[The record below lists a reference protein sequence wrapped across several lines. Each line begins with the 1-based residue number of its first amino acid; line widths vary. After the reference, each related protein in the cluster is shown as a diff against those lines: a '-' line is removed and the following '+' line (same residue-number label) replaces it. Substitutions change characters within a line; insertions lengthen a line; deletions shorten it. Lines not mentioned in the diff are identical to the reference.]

1 MSLFSS
7 PALNSYVSSAT
18 TFIKKSIETKVF
30 DDAGSK
36 GAFIGMNAPLIGR
49 YGVTITSGG
58 TINLGRFKDPR
69 ATLRDAR
76 DNKVV
81 VPPDYGNIS
90 SKPIPATRGGD
101 ISSADLSY
109 DQLKEQLLR
118 SGKLFEDPEFPPN
131 DRSLYFSQK
140 PPKQIQWLRPHE
152 ICSNPEFIT
161 GGASRFDVRQGE
173 LGDCWLLAAI
183 ACLSMDKKLFEQVVA
198 IDQSFTKEYCGLFRF
213 HFWNY
218 GEWKEVVVDD
228 RLPTYQR
235 SLVYIH
241 STEKNEFWS
250 ALLEKAYAKLCGSY
264 EALKGG
270 TTSEALEDFTG
281 GIFEMFDLKNETP
294 PNLLQVMLKS
304 QELSSLMACSI
315 QADPNTFEAR
325 LPNGLIMGHA
335 YSVTSVKLLDI
346 SVPNKT
352 GKIPLVRVRNP
363 WGDESEWKGAWSDK
377 SKEWSLISPEQRQQ
391 LGLTFDDD
399 GEFWMSYQDFV
410 SNFEKLEICHLGP
423 QSMGEMQGNR
433 VWEMCIEEGCWKR
446 RVSAGGC
453 RNFLDTFWINPQY
466 VVSVEDPDEND
477 EENKGTLIVGLM
489 QKNRRKMRQEGA
501 DLLTIGYAVYKA
513 SYPLTI
519 DGCFVYFIMP
529 KLSLPEQHQGT
540 LDMKFFK
547 YNASVARS
555 PAFINLREV
564 CGRHRLDPGHYAVI
578 PSTFQPNEEAEFMLR
593 IFSEKK
599 RSTHEL
605 DDEIGE
611 TQPAADIPD
620 INMKMTHQRVV
631 SLYLAGDDPYWEV
644 INPLI
649 LIFYDSIHETVVKP
663 LTDVQVEALQK
674 AFNKVAGDDGEID
687 ADELRDIL
695 NCAFTR
701 DFTFDGFSLESCRSM
716 IAMMDFDRSGMLSF
730 PEFRKLWD
738 LLRVWKS
745 AFKQFDV
752 DKSGSMNSIELR
764 NALKHVGFSINNSV
778 FSTLVMRFSRR
789 DGSVPFDSYVICC
802 ARLQTLFEVFKATP
816 KNDEAQALFSESE
829 FINTAL
835 YL

>member
-501 DLLTIGYAVYKA
+501 DLLTIGYAVYK
-513 SYPLTI
+513 
-519 DGCFVYFIMP
+519 
-529 KLSLPEQHQGT
+529 LPEQHQGT

-611 TQPAADIPD
+611 TQPA
-620 INMKMTHQRVV
+620 
-631 SLYLAGDDPYWEV
+631 
-644 INPLI
+644 
-649 LIFYDSIHETVVKP
+649 TVVKP

>member
-7 PALNSYVSSAT
+7 PAFNSYVSNAT

-36 GAFIGMNAPLIGR
+36 GAFIGMNAPIIGR

-69 ATLRDAR
+69 AILRDAR

-90 SKPIPATRGGD
+90 TKPIPATRGGD

-109 DQLKEQLLR
+109 DQLKEQLQQ
-118 SGKLFEDPEFPPN
+118 SGKLFEDTEFPPN

-183 ACLSMDKKLFEQVVA
+183 ACLSMDKNLFEQVVA
-198 IDQSFTKEYCGLFRF
+198 VDQSFTKEYCGLFRF

-281 GIFEMFDLKNETP
+281 GISEMFDLKDKTP

-315 QADPNTFEAR
+315 QADPNKYEAR

-346 SVPNKT
+346 SLPNKT

-363 WGDESEWKGAWSDK
+363 WGDESEWKGPWSDK

-501 DLLTIGYAVYKA
+501 DLLTVGYAVYK
-513 SYPLTI
+513 I
-519 DGCFVYFIMP
+519 
-529 KLSLPEQHQGT
+529 PEQHQGT

-564 CGRHRLDPGHYAVI
+564 CGRHRLDPGHYVII

-599 RSTHEL
+599 RTTHEL

-611 TQPAADIPD
+611 TQPTLNVED
-620 INMKMTHQRVV
+620 N
-631 SLYLAGDDPYWEV
+631 
-644 INPLI
+644 
-649 LIFYDSIHETVVKP
+649 TVVKP

-764 NALKHVGFSINNSV
+764 NALKHVGFSVNNSV
-778 FSTLVMRFSRR
+778 FATLVMRFSRR

-816 KNDEAQALFSESE
+816 KNDKGQALFSESE
-829 FINTAL
+829 FVNTAL
-835 YL
+835 YM

>member
-1 MSLFSS
+1 MSLFST
-7 PALNSYVSSAT
+7 PALNNYVSSAT

-30 DDAGSK
+30 DDGGSK

-49 YGVTITSGG
+49 YGITISSGG

-81 VPPDYGNIS
+81 VPPDYGNTAN
-90 SKPIPATRGGD
+90 KPIPATRGGD
-101 ISSADLSY
+101 VSSASLSY
-109 DQLKEQLLR
+109 DQLKKQLLQ

-131 DRSLYFSQK
+131 DKSLYFSQK
-140 PPKQIQWLRPHE
+140 PPKQIEWLRPHE
-152 ICSNPEFIT
+152 ICPNPEFIT

-183 ACLSMDKKLFEQVVA
+183 ACLSMNQKLFEQIVA

-218 GEWKEVVVDD
+218 GEWKEVVIDD
-228 RLPTYQR
+228 RLPTYHK

-241 STEKNEFWS
+241 STDTNEFWS

-281 GIFEMFDLKNETP
+281 GIAEMFDLKKDTP

-304 QELSSLMACSI
+304 QELGSLMACSI
-315 QADPNTFEAR
+315 QADPNKYEAR

-335 YSVTSVKLLDI
+335 YSITSVKMLDI
-346 SVPNKT
+346 SIPNKT

-423 QSMGEMQGNR
+423 QSMGEMGGNR
-433 VWEMCIEEGCWKR
+433 VWEMCIEEGCWQR

-453 RNFLDTFWINPQY
+453 RNFLETFWINPQY
-466 VVSVEDPDEND
+466 VVTVEDPDDDDN
-477 EENKGTLIVGLM
+477 ENKGTLIVGLM
-489 QKNRRKMRQEGA
+489 QKNRRKMRREGA
-501 DLLTIGYAVYKA
+501 DLLTIGYSVYK
-513 SYPLTI
+513 
-519 DGCFVYFIMP
+519 
-529 KLSLPEQHQGT
+529 LPEQHQGT

-564 CGRHRLDPGHYAVI
+564 CGRHRLDTGRYAII
-578 PSTFQPNEEAEFMLR
+578 PSTFQPNEEADFMLR
-593 IFSEKK
+593 IFSEKP
-599 RSTHEL
+599 RTTHEL
-605 DDEIGE
+605 DEEIGE
-611 TQPAADIPD
+611 TEPTL
-620 INMKMTHQRVV
+620 N
-631 SLYLAGDDPYWEV
+631 LDD
-644 INPLI
+644 N
-649 LIFYDSIHETVVKP
+649 TVVKP
-663 LTDVQVEALQK
+663 LTDIQVEALHK

-701 DFTFDGFSLESCRSM
+701 DFAFDGFSLESCRSM
-716 IAMMDFDRSGMLSF
+716 IAMMDVDRSGMLSF
-730 PEFRKLWD
+730 TEFRKLWD

-745 AFKQFDV
+745 AFKQFDT

-764 NALKHVGFSINNSV
+764 NALKHVGFSINNAT
-778 FSTLVMRFSRR
+778 FSTLVLRFSRR

-802 ARLQTLFEVFKATP
+802 ARLQTLFEVFKVTP
-816 KNDEAQALFSESE
+816 KNDKSQALFTETD
-829 FINTAL
+829 FVNCAL
-835 YL
+835 YM